1 MCFLSSQD
9 VDEHLL
15 WVSTLRRSCIFVAW
29 LVLLTC
35 AAALLEVEESSS
47 AAVTFGS
54 GDAGLAPTLAH
65 LVAVKRLGTKG
76 VTVARS
82 THPTRAEAVSLR
94 LQRRRTQRL

>member
-29 LVLLTC
+29 LALLTC

>member
-1 MCFLSSQD
+1 MSTNTFCGSVLY
-9 VDEHLL
+9 EEAAH
-15 WVSTLRRSCIFVAW
+15 VSW

-47 AAVTFGS
+47 TAVTFGS

-76 VTVARS
+76 VTAARS
-82 THPTRAEAVSLR
+82 THPTRVKAVSLR
-94 LQRRRTQRL
+94 LQRQRKQRL